1 MEGGDS
7 LETPR
12 IRLLQFLALLINYQR
27 VVKLASLHVPKEI
40 ERERERER
48 LDNYETLQLLRA
60 TYHMKVIYV

>member
-1 MEGGDS
+1 MEVEGGDS

-40 ERERERER
+40 KRERERQAVER
-48 LDNYETLQLLRA
+48 LDNYESLPAVSR
-60 TYHMKVIYV
+60 